1 MRVFE
6 LLGSPKISPLRCLNR
21 RFFPDFLETRPTD
34 LPRLAFVFLFIF
46 YFYHFHLLPFAVS
59 GSYYLPTNQ
68 QVNLI
73 ISSS

>member
-34 LPRLAFVFLFIF
+34 LPRLAFVFLFIL
-46 YFYHFHLLPFAVS
+46 FYHFHLLPFAVS
-59 GSYYLPTNQ
+59 GSYCLPTSQ